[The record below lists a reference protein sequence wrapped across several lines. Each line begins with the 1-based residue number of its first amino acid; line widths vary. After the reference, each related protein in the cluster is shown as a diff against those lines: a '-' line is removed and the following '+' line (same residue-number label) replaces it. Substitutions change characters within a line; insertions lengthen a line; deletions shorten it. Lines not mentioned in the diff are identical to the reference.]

1 MTDPSV
7 LESIRPE
14 LLVLIPVLWVLG
26 KLCKEAPFVPD
37 HWIPVLLGIVSTV
50 LSVCYVAGSC
60 AAFDGTTA
68 FTAVTQG
75 ILCAGTAV
83 YGNQLI
89 RQAGKKEDADER

>member
-7 LESIRPE
+7 LETVRPE

-26 KLCKEAPFVPD
+26 KLCKEAPFLPD
-37 HWIPVLLGIVSTV
+37 RWIPALLGIVSI
-50 LSVCYVAGSC
+50 LLAVCYVAGSC
-60 AAFDGTTA
+60 AVFDFTA
-68 FTAVTQG
+68 VFTAVTQG